1 MKRTL
6 CAIALAIVSTGC
18 QTTGHK
24 ITKIDVGASRDQVI
38 ATLGRP
44 DSVRAVGDFEVLNYL
59 DRHRTRVSMAHT
71 DYAVVLKDGKVS
83 QFGPGQVRRDGLHSV
98 VIDGAAR

>member
-1 MKRTL
+1 MKRML
-6 CAIALAIVSTGC
+6 CAVIFTAVIAGC

-24 ITKIDVGASRDQVI
+24 ITKIDIGANRADVI

-44 DSVRAVGDFEVLNYL
+44 DSVRTVGDFEVLNYL
-59 DRHRTRVSMAHT
+59 DRHRTRMSLAHT
-71 DYAVVLKDGKVS
+71 DYAVVLKDDKVS

-98 VIDGAAR
+98 VIDAGMR

>member
-1 MKRTL
+1 MKGIL
-6 CAIALAIVSTGC
+6 CAVALAAAVAGC

-24 ITKIDVGASRDQVI
+24 ITTIDIGASRDQVI

-44 DSVRAVGDFEVLNYL
+44 DSIRTLGDFEVLNYL
-59 DRHRTRVSMAHT
+59 NRHRTRVSMTHT

-98 VIDGAAR
+98 VIDAATR